1 MKRMAL
7 SGRQRASPS
16 ALGSTFMTSSS
27 GYQRPP
33 FFVST
38 LGCDVP
44 GSYHLIT
51 LCETNMT
58 NWKDPPLFNGQNMKC
73 FFVGCEKSEESS
85 DISWFHGH

>member
-1 MKRMAL
+1 MAIFNSYVKLPEGNRGMKRMAHK
-7 SGRQRASPS
+7 GRQRASPS

-51 LCETNMT
+51 LC
-58 NWKDPPLFNGQNMKC
+58 
-73 FFVGCEKSEESS
+73 
-85 DISWFHGH
+85 